1 MKETAIINYGSGNIF
16 SLTNAL
22 DHVGVANVLVSTP
35 EDLDRYDQMILPGVG
50 AFSGCMDKLHE
61 KQFTSAI
68 QIFVEAGK
76 KTLGICV
83 GMQMLFDKSFE
94 FGESQGFGFLPGNVE
109 KIPTANAKNMPITV
123 PHVGWRKIEICEA
136 ASGISGVGQVF
147 AQLDASHEYY
157 FVHSFS
163 AKPEI
168 HTDLIATADYTGVS
182 IAAVVGRGHLLGL
195 QFHPEKSGEAG
206 LELLKRWAEF

>member
-22 DHVGVANVLVSTP
+22 DHVGVPNVLVSTP
-35 EDLDRYDQMILPGVG
+35 EDLGHYDQMILPGVG
-50 AFSGCMDKLHE
+50 AFSGCMDKLCE
-61 KQFTSAI
+61 KQFVPAI
-68 QIFVEAGK
+68 QTFVEAGK

-83 GMQMLFDKSFE
+83 GMQMLFEKSFE
-94 FGESQGFGFLPGNVE
+94 FGECQGFGFLPGYVE
-109 KIPTANAKNMPITV
+109 KVSTANAINMPVTV

-136 ASGISGVGQVF
+136 ASGITGVGQVF

-168 HTDLIATADYTGVS
+168 HTDLIATADYNELS
-182 IAAVVGRGHLLGL
+182 IAAAVGRDHLLGL

>member
-22 DHVGVANVLVSTP
+22 DHVGVPNVLVSTP
-35 EDLDRYDQMILPGVG
+35 EDLDSYDQMILPGVG
-50 AFSGCMDKLHE
+50 AFSDCMDKLHE

-68 QIFVEAGK
+68 QTFVEAGK

-136 ASGISGVGQVF
+136 ALGMTGVDQVL
-147 AQLDASHEYY
+147 AQLDARNEYY
-157 FVHSFS
+157 FVHSFC

-168 HTDLIATADYTGVS
+168 HSDLIATTDYNGVS
-182 IAAVVGRGHLLGL
+182 IAAAVGRDNLLGL

-206 LELLKRWAEF
+206 LGLLKKWAEL

>member
-35 EDLDRYDQMILPGVG
+35 EELDRYDQMILPGVG
-50 AFSGCMDKLHE
+50 AFSDCMDKLHE

-68 QIFVEAGK
+68 QTFVEAGK

-109 KIPTANAKNMPITV
+109 KIPTVNAKNMPITV
-123 PHVGWRKIEICEA
+123 PHVGWRKIEICEVT
-136 ASGISGVGQVF
+136 SGITGVGQVF

-168 HTDLIATADYTGVS
+168 HTDLIANANYNGVS
-182 IAAVVGRGHLLGL
+182 IAAAAGRDHLLGL